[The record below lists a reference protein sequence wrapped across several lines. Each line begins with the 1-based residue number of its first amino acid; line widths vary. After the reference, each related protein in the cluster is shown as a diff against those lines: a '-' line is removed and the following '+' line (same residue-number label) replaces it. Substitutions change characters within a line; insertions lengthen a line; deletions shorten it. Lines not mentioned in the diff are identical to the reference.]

1 MSDTK
6 ISEFPEKALSSLDAA
21 GTADF
26 VGGYDVVSNNKTNKK
41 FTFATLANWLLTK
54 FKLTIAGS
62 SQTVKSAV
70 DALNSKY
77 LDDAGAHNAIYRGKY
92 LGTSVTEAQW
102 SAISSGAFTD
112 LYIGDYW
119 TINSV
124 NWRIAAFDY
133 WLNCGDTSCTTHH
146 VVIVPD
152 SNLHSAKMNDT
163 NITTG
168 AYLGS
173 DFYTGNNDNTGRADA
188 ITKVNN
194 AFGSSHILT
203 HRELLTNATT
213 NGYASGGTWIDS
225 TVELMNERMVYGN
238 AVFENMISGTN
249 IPYDYTID
257 KSQLPLFA
265 HEPSRICN
273 RGYWWLRS
281 VASSA
286 DFSYV
291 NPYGYANYT
300 GASNSLGVRPAFG
313 IK

>member
-1 MSDTK
+1 MAQK
-6 ISEFPEKALSSLDAA
+6 ISQMTEQTTASMTEA
-21 GTADF
+21 GTSDF
-26 VGGYDVVSNNKTNKK
+26 LGGYTATGGNANRK
-41 FTFATLANWLLTK
+41 FSLSGLANYFLNK
-54 FKLTIAGS
+54 FKMTLGGS
-62 SQTVKSAV
+62 SQTVKSAI

-77 LDDAGAHNAIYRGKY
+77 LDNAGAHNAIYRGKY

-119 TINSV
+119 TINGV

-133 WLNCGDTSCTTHH
+133 WLNCGDTNCTTHH

-173 DFYTGNNDNTGRADA
+173 DFYTGNNGNTGRADA

-203 HRELLTNATT
+203 HREMLTNATT
-213 NGYASGGTWIDS
+213 NGYASGGTWVDA

-273 RGYWWLRS
+273 RGTWWLRS
-281 VASSA
+281 VVSSAYFSLVTYYGLATNGNASS
-286 DFSYV
+286 SY
-291 NPYGYANYT
+291 
-300 GASNSLGVRPAFG
+300 GVRPAFG

>member
-1 MSDTK
+1 MSDQNITELPVK
-6 ISEFPEKALSSLDAA
+6 TSSGITSSDYMLGIDSAE
-21 GTADF
+21 
-26 VGGYDVVSNNKTNKK
+26 GYQMLIRDLGDYIIRNVQVN
-41 FTFATLANWLLTK
+41 
-54 FKLTIAGS
+54 TIAGS
-62 SQTVKSAV
+62 NQTLKNAL
-70 DALNSKY
+70 DTLNSKY
-77 LDDAGAHNAIYRGKY
+77 LDNAGAHNAIYRGKY

-133 WLNCGDTSCTTHH
+133 WLNCGDTNTTAHH

-152 SNLHSAKMNDT
+152 TNLRNAKMNDT

-213 NGYASGGTWIDS
+213 NGYASGGTWVDA

-238 AVFENMISGTN
+238 AVFENMISGTS

-273 RGYWWLRS
+273 RGDWWLRS

-286 DFSYV
+286 NFSFV
-291 NPYGYANYT
+291 NGNGYATYSA
-300 GASNSLGVRPAFG
+300 ASNSVGVRPAFG